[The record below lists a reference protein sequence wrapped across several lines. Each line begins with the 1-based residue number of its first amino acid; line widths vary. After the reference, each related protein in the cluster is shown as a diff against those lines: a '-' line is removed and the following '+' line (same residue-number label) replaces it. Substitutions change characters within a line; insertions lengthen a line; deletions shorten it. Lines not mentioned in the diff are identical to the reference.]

1 MIPLMYLFNDELN
14 EFSYR
19 MLLTLMDALKDL
31 GVFAFGA
38 IMDLIILI
46 LNGMG
51 HLFESINVTRYLG
64 GLPPELLYFANL
76 CSIGECMGM
85 IITAIT
91 IRILLQL
98 IPFTRL
104 GS

>member
-1 MIPLMYLFNDELN
+1 MIPLFLLFQEEMNV
-14 EFSYR
+14 FSYR
-19 MLLTLMDALKDL
+19 MLLTLMDMLKDL

-51 HLFESINVTRYLG
+51 HLFDSINITRYLT
-64 GLPPELLYFANL
+64 GLPPEVLYFANL
-76 CSIGECMGM
+76 CSLGECLGM
-85 IITAIT
+85 IVTSLT

-98 IPFTRL
+98 VPFTRL